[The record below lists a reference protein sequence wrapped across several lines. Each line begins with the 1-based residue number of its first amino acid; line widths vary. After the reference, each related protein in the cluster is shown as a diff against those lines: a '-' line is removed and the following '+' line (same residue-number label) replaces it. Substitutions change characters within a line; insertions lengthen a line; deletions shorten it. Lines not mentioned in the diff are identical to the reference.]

1 MSKLTYY
8 TTAVH
13 IERNGRTRVYMSCQI
28 SWASTRRL
36 WAIRDKC
43 VERHTER
50 FYTSYVWK

>member
-8 TTAVH
+8 TTAIH
-13 IERNGRTRVYMSCQI
+13 IERNGRTRVYTTCQI

-43 VERHTER
+43 VLSETER